1 MVAQVKTIAPH
12 LSEHDI
18 QGLILDWLL
27 LNKYY
32 AWRNNSGAVVSEYKG
47 KKRFMRYGKVGSSDI
62 LGVLT
67 VKDLGVMLCIEVKLP
82 KNKPTPEQIE
92 FINTINKKG
101 GLAFVTHSL
110 EETIEI
116 IRNHEKKLLTM
127 YYGI

>member
-62 LGVLT
+62 LGLT
-67 VKDLGVMLCIEVKLP
+67 RDGKLLAIEVKSA
-82 KNKPTPEQIE
+82 KGKPTETQLE
-92 FINTINKKG
+92 FIQQVNAHG
-101 GLAFVTHSL
+101 GKAFVAHSL
-110 EETIEI
+110 GEVIEQL
-116 IRNHEKKLLTM
+116 K
-127 YYGI
+127 